1 MQSLVR
7 AHVALSRVLIVV
19 GVAGSK
25 LLLSGSGCV
34 DVVFEVVLTRVLV
47 KRGVMA
53 EHGAPCGGFCCCFP
67 HRGRC
72 EVLVSGLG

>member
-1 MQSLVR
+1 M
-7 AHVALSRVLIVV
+7 
-19 GVAGSK
+19 G
-25 LLLSGSGCV
+25 LLDPRIAV

>member
-19 GVAGSK
+19 GVAGSRIA
-25 LLLSGSGCV
+25 V